1 MAISKHTIPVVK
13 SESTDDLK
21 AYIQLNTNE
30 IDTQINSSPQITLS
44 KAATRTRR
52 PSTSRTGVSNTRK
65 TSRSR
70 KITNNNG
77 QATTS
82 SINQD
87 DNIQQKE
94 LIAAR
99 IPPDIELA
107 PAHASTPER
116 NQFIFTEHVQTFL
129 TAIQDGKA
137 VELCFVDAENNPSR
151 IFEPRQLIFDA
162 FIKNWYI
169 WGWDRRYN
177 TERHHLLSLIAQAN
191 IIEGLGRTAPIACA
205 YKSNASANLIGGLLG
220 GDIMR
225 VKVILLKQ
233 WIYAVRQAPMPFLEF
248 KIEDIEDGK
257 AQVTFIATDLRAVGR
272 WVMQFGDGIQV
283 LEPQRL
289 VDRIKQV
296 GLAWSGRSS
305 LASHTIK
312 ATQYRQE
319 HRQES
324 RQDYHNDNKYD
335 SLLERRTMEYN
346 RQHHNREN
354 LDSPKSNKIEI
365 RTDRL

>member
-1 MAISKHTIPVVK
+1 MAISKHAIPVVK

-21 AYIQLNTNE
+21 VYTQLSTNE
-30 IDTQINSSPQITLS
+30 IDTQINSSLQITPS
-44 KAATRTRR
+44 KVATQTRR
-52 PSTSRTGVSNTRK
+52 SSTSRTGVSNTKK
-65 TSRSR
+65 TSRPR
-70 KITNNNG
+70 KTTNSKEQVAASN
-77 QATTS
+77 
-82 SINQD
+82 INQD
-87 DNIQQKE
+87 NNIQQEE

-99 IPPDIELA
+99 ILPDIELA
-107 PAHASTPER
+107 SAPVTEQ

-137 VELCFVDAENNPSR
+137 VELSFVDTENNPSR

-233 WIYAVRQAPMPFLEF
+233 WIYAVRQAPMPFLDF

-305 LASHTIK
+305 LASHAIK
-312 ATQYRQE
+312 AAQY
-319 HRQES
+319 RQES

-335 SLLERRTMEYN
+335 SLLDRRTIEHN
-346 RQHHNREN
+346 KQHHNRES